1 MNKTATTVAAVLL
14 AHTLLI
20 GCSDSP
26 PAPTA
31 SEPSGTPIAAPV
43 QQPQASQQ
51 PIPATGK
58 PEVKEPAATTP
69 PANGQEP
76 AKPAPTVS
84 QEVYQPGGK
93 GQASAPTAQEKKQLS
108 WYYMRQGK
116 GKVPNFPADT
126 KLFKPSHKAFWVG
139 SGKKIY
145 LTFDNGGPMGDM
157 DKMLK
162 VLKENDVKASYFIA
176 GYNMKKHPDYIRQLV
191 EDGHFVANHS
201 MSHKDFTTMT
211 DEQVRKEITDFEA
224 LFKEITGQEVG
235 KVFRFPYGSY
245 NLHLL
250 DVVASMGYSS
260 AFWSTAM
267 KDWEPRA
274 NGWKDAYNDIMNNLH
289 EGNIVLLHQASQ
301 ENIDALDEV
310 IKAIKK
316 EGYEF
321 GTVDEISP

>member
-1 MNKTATTVAAVLL
+1 MVKMYKRITAALLVPMLLVGCTDPKSAVPNGDAVVPVQPPAVAAP
-14 AHTLLI
+14 
-20 GCSDSP
+20 SP
-26 PAPTA
+26 ESQPPSTTTPEPPKP
-31 SEPSGTPIAAPV
+31 STPEPSAPPKTV
-43 QQPQASQQ
+43 VE
-51 PIPATGK
+51 
-58 PEVKEPAATTP
+58 EVY
-69 PANGQEP
+69 
-76 AKPAPTVS
+76 KPAPVVPKPVS
-84 QEVYQPGGK
+84 SDLK
-93 GQASAPTAQEKKQLS
+93 TLS
-108 WYYMRQGK
+108 WYYMKQGK

-126 KLFKPSHKAFWVG
+126 KQMKNSHKTFWVG
-139 SGKKIY
+139 TGKKVY

-162 VLKENDVKASYFIA
+162 VLKDNDVKASYFIA
-176 GYNMKKHPDYIRQLV
+176 GYNMKAHPDYIRRLV

-201 MSHKDFTTMT
+201 MSHKDFTKMT

-224 LFKEITGQEVG
+224 LYREITGQEIG
-235 KVFRFPYGSY
+235 KVFRFPYGNY

-250 DVVASMGYSS
+250 HVVSSMGYSS

-267 KDWEPRA
+267 KDWEPRE

-301 ENIDALDEV
+301 ENMDALDEV

-321 GTVDEISP
+321 GTVDEIAAALPD

>member
-1 MNKTATTVAAVLL
+1 MKKTALTAAAALL
-14 AHTLLI
+14 AHTILI
-20 GCSDSP
+20 GCTDQAAPAASVSP
-26 PAPTA
+26 TPTPA
-31 SEPSGTPIAAPV
+31 PIAASAPESKST
-43 QQPQASQQ
+43 QQPVATATPTSAVKQ
-51 PIPATGK
+51 PE
-58 PEVKEPAATTP
+58 PE
-69 PANGQEP
+69 
-76 AKPAPTVS
+76 KPASSVS
-84 QEVYQPGGK
+84 QEVYSPAK
-93 GQASAPTAQEKKQLS
+93 GPAAAPTAQDKKQLS
-108 WYYMRQGK
+108 WYYMKQGK

-126 KLFKPSHKAFWVG
+126 KLMKPNHRAFWVG
-139 SGKKIY
+139 SGKKVY

-162 VLKENDVKASYFIA
+162 VLKDNDVKASYFIA
-176 GYNMKKHPDYIRQLV
+176 GYNMKQHPDYIRQLV

-235 KVFRFPYGSY
+235 KVFRFPYGNYSY
-245 NLHLL
+245 HLL
-250 DVVASMGYSS
+250 DVVSSMGYSS

-321 GTVDEISP
+321 GTVDEISTES